1 MLCTFKTGFVAAPQ
15 KLRYVQRIYEGVIE
29 CIEDDEVSVRLISH
43 GEEVLLTLPLST
55 FEGPW
60 PVEVGCTF
68 DACAVLNQSG
78 DTTWHNRMHEPVEIS
93 AEEIEK
99 WRSEA
104 LEFIGSGL

>member
-1 MLCTFKTGFVAAPQ
+1 M
-15 KLRYVQRIYEGVIE
+15 QRIYEGVVE
-29 CIEDDEVSVRLISH
+29 CIEDDEVSVRLLSQDD
-43 GEEVLLTLPLST
+43 EVLLTLPLST

-68 DACAVLNQSG
+68 DACAVFEQSR
-78 DTTWHNRMHEPVEIS
+78 DTAWRNRIHEPAEIS
-93 AEEIEK
+93 AEEIEN